1 MSVGTRYAIVTG
13 GASGL
18 GRAICMELAKE
29 GWCICA
35 ADLNNDGATE
45 TVRLIETAGG
55 SGRSE
60 TLEVTDPDQWQ
71 SLSNRL
77 RGDWP
82 RLDLLVNNAG
92 VAGAGKVGEFSIDD
106 WKWLLDI
113 NINGAVY
120 GCHTFV
126 DWLKANPNG
135 AHIINTA
142 SMAGIACPPTMA
154 AYNVSKAAVI
164 GLSETLW
171 SELRKDNVGVTVL
184 CPEFFKTAILDNP
197 RIADSNEL
205 AWARKALDRSPF
217 TARDVAQAA
226 IDAMKKKQLYVILP
240 RAARYRWY
248 LKRLRPTY
256 FLGKVA
262 GIFERAGAK
271 QTQKG

>member
-1 MSVGTRYAIVTG
+1 MTEAMHYAIVTG
-13 GASGL
+13 AASGL
-18 GRAICMELAKE
+18 GRAISLELAKE
-29 GWCICA
+29 GWCLCA
-35 ADLNNDGATE
+35 ADVNEDGAKE
-45 TVRLIETAGG
+45 TVRMIESAGG
-55 SGRSE
+55 TGRSDK
-60 TLEVTDPDQWQ
+60 LDVTDPDQWKA
-71 SLSNRL
+71 LSDKL
-77 RGDWP
+77 RADWP

-106 WKWLLDI
+106 WRWLLDI

-197 RIADSNEL
+197 RIANSDSL
-205 AWARKALDRSPF
+205 KWARKALDRSPF
-217 TARDVAQAA
+217 TAQDVARAA
-226 IDAMKKKQLYVILP
+226 VDAMKRKRLYVILP

-248 LKRLRPTY
+248 LKRLHPTY

-271 QTQKG
+271 PTPK